1 MAYYAFKAAQAA
13 QIHCA
18 EPPTPVEAFKTL
30 ACECSMHWSKACY
43 SACHTRMG
51 SGHDLIQ
58 RRLHRKSVR
67 RCEVNCTFSVRAR
80 PQGGSVG
87 RVFRPMLL
95 APRCAGRVG
104 RSGRPESVARALSG
118 ASGSVGRDGPS
129 QCAAAPWASRSVGTD
144 MFAWCTKIYFST
156 HTPQP
161 HISTAPLLS

>member
-1 MAYYAFKAAQAA
+1 MPSHVHAYICVTVSHFEQAKY
-13 QIHCA
+13 
-18 EPPTPVEAFKTL
+18 T
-30 ACECSMHWSKACY
+30 W
-43 SACHTRMG
+43 
-51 SGHDLIQ
+51 Q
-58 RRLHRKSVR
+58 RW

-80 PQGGSVG
+80 PQGGWVG
-87 RVFRPMLL
+87 RIFRPMLL

-161 HISTAPLLS
+161 HISTAPLVQISVLPRLALILGHDRGTRITSPKGK